1 MKKIFNILI
10 GILVGVALMIVYF
23 NFVPNKK
30 VEPTISA
37 LDLEGKIVDIGEL
50 ATAEYVYTLTEIADK
65 EEVKVLNIKIPFTS
79 SKIIFGYSGVIK
91 AGLNYGDIKIE
102 LNEDSKEITV
112 TLPETKILSNEID
125 NDSLVVFDSK
135 DNIFN
140 HFTFEDMNTS
150 QAKLKKDAEDV
161 AKEKGLLDTAKENAK
176 TLVENTIFAIVDS
189 TQYTVIYK

>member
-10 GILVGVALMIVYF
+10 GLLVGAALMIVYF

-79 SKIIFGYSGVIK
+79 SKIIFAYSGVIK
-91 AGLNYGDIKIE
+91 AGLNYGDIKI
-102 LNEDSKEITV
+102 N
-112 TLPETKILSNEID
+112 
-125 NDSLVVFDSK
+125 
-135 DNIFN
+135 
-140 HFTFEDMNTS
+140 
-150 QAKLKKDAEDV
+150 
-161 AKEKGLLDTAKENAK
+161 
-176 TLVENTIFAIVDS
+176 
-189 TQYTVIYK
+189 